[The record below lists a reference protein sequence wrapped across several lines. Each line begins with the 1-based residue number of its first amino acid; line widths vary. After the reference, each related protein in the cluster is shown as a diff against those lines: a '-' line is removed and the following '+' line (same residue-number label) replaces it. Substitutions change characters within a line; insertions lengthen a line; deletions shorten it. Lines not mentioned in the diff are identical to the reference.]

1 MKAEDLKGI
10 VKEKYG
16 AIAGQ
21 SSLLE
26 QEQGCCGPSGCCGEL
41 EFSMIGD
48 EYTGVEGHVA
58 DADLGLG
65 CGLPTEYAF
74 IKKGDTV
81 IDLGSGAGNDCFV
94 ARALVGEKGRVI
106 GIDITEAM
114 NEKARENNREMGY
127 NNIEF
132 LLGDIEDMPLAENT
146 ANVVISNC
154 VLNLVPDKRKAFSEI
169 YRVLK
174 PGAHLSVS
182 DVVLKGELPEKLKQ
196 AAEMYAGCVAGAI
209 PLDEYLAMM
218 AENGLVNIK
227 VQKEKPIRLPDEVLQ
242 NYLSQEEIT
251 DYKQS
256 GNGIFSVTVYAEKEN

>member
-1 MKAEDLKGI
+1 MKETDLKLI

-16 AIAGQ
+16 QLAKQ
-21 SSLLE
+21 SLLASE
-26 QEQGCCGPSGCCGEL
+26 TSCCGTSGCCGEL
-41 EFSMIGD
+41 QFSMIGD
-48 EYTGVEGHVA
+48 EYTGVEGHLA

-94 ARALVGEKGRVI
+94 ARALVGEEGLVI
-106 GIDITEAM
+106 GIDMTEAM
-114 NEKARENNREMGY
+114 IEKAYENNRKMGY
-127 NNIEF
+127 GNVEF
-132 LLGDIEDMPLAENT
+132 LLGDIEDMPLAEST
-146 ANVVISNC
+146 ADVVISNC

-182 DVVLKGELPEKLKQ
+182 DVVLKGQLAEKLKQ
-196 AAEMYAGCVAGAI
+196 DAEMYAGCVAGAI
-209 PLDEYLAMM
+209 PLDEYLAIM
-218 AENGLVNIK
+218 AESGLANMK
-227 VQKEKPIRLPDEVLQ
+227 VQKEKQIRLPDEMLK
-242 NYLSQEEIT
+242 NYLSQEEIS